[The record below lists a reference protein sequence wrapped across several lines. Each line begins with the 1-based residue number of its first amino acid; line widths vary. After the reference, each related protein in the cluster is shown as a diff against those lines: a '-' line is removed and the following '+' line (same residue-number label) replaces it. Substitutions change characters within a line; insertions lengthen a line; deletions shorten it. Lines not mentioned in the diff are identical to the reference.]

1 MQGAAKKLAVAVA
14 VAMVITAL
22 ALPGRST
29 QETAVLKGLT
39 SLSSG
44 TIKAAEGQG

>member
-1 MQGAAKKLAVAVA
+1 MTTAQKLAGAVGI
-14 VAMVITAL
+14 AMVVTAL

-39 SLSSG
+39 SLSTG
-44 TIKAAEGQG
+44 TIHAAEGQ